1 MRTVGGRVAYFFAAC
16 SAAIGNTVTGTS
28 LEMASE
34 RTFKWVSLSLLTRDS
49 GHQTCHTNV
58 TRTTPVAPGNYSQFS
73 HSWISVC
80 TVPFLYYTLLIS
92 SFVLLLLSLG
102 DDDHIQYLREALL
115 EAAKCV
121 PTPTAF
127 CVGCVLVARYP
138 SIADLPVILAPGYSR
153 ELPGNTHAEANALAK
168 ARDLSSEQLS
178 EMFPNAAGEE
188 KRTAPPDI
196 DDVLKHADVYTTLE
210 PCSVRTSGLAPCA
223 DALVA
228 AKVPRCFIGV
238 GEPDDFVQCE
248 GARKLRD
255 AGCQVV
261 WVKGLEEECL
271 SAARR
276 GHQT

>member
-1 MRTVGGRVAYFFAAC
+1 MWVHTALAGVV
-16 SAAIGNTVTGTS
+16 VTHLSRGLPRLLPATDCTS
-28 LEMASE
+28 LH
-34 RTFKWVSLSLLTRDS
+34 L
-49 GHQTCHTNV
+49 
-58 TRTTPVAPGNYSQFS
+58 
-73 HSWISVC
+73 WISVC
-80 TVPFLYYTLLIS
+80 STQPHSFITCS
-92 SFVLLLLSLG
+92 SCFSL
-102 DDDHIQYLREALL
+102 DDDQHIQYLREALL

-138 SIADLPVILAPGYSR
+138 STAEPPVVLATGYSR

-168 ARDLSSEQLS
+168 AHDLSPSRLS
-178 EMFPNAAGEE
+178 EMFPRAD
-188 KRTAPPDI
+188 KAPPAPDI
-196 DDVLKHADVYTTLE
+196 DDVLAHTDVYTTLE

-248 GARKLRD
+248 GAQKLRA

-261 WVKGLEEECL
+261 WVKGLDEECL

-276 GHQT
+276 GHQA